1 MHRWVDAAHKL
12 LVRGEAAVL
21 VTIARV
27 EGSAPREA
35 GTHLLVTR
43 EHVWET
49 IGGGHL
55 EWRAM
60 DVARQLLRQ
69 YGQQGARHVE
79 RFALGP
85 SLGQCCGGAVTL
97 AFEVLTL
104 SDLAWVSA
112 LHKRLAAG
120 QASLRSV
127 AFGAP
132 GADAAASQHQGG
144 PVLLTEL
151 DPNEPLAHPHTLTRD
166 ADDAACSFWQGS
178 DGWLWLSERLA
189 PSDFHIVLFGAGHVG
204 QAIVQVLA
212 TLPCRVTW
220 ADERTET
227 FPETVPP
234 NTHVESTDTPEAVV
248 TEAPPGAYF
257 LVMTHNHA
265 LDQRLCETIF
275 KRDDFAYFGLIGSMT
290 KRRQFEHR
298 LRDRGVPP
306 ARFEQMICPIG
317 VAGITGKAPAT
328 IAIAVA
334 AQLLRVRE
342 QQMRQSAPAS
352 SQDDGVTGVT
362 V

>member
-12 LVRGEAAVL
+12 LARGEAAVL

-55 EWRAM
+55 EWKAM
-60 DVARQLLRQ
+60 EVARTLLRQ

-104 SDLAWVSA
+104 TDLAWVSA

-120 QASLRSV
+120 EASLRSV

-132 GADAAASQHQGG
+132 GANAAASQQQGG
-144 PVLLTEL
+144 PVMLTGL
-151 DPNEPLAHPHTLTRD
+151 DPDEPLAHPHTLTRD

-227 FPETVPP
+227 FPETVPA
-234 NTHVESTDTPEAVV
+234 NTVVESTDTPEALV

-265 LDQRLCETIF
+265 LDQRLCEAIF
-275 KRDDFAYFGLIGSMT
+275 RRDDFAYFGLIGSMT

-298 LRDRGVPP
+298 LRERGVS
-306 ARFEQMICPIG
+306 AERLEQMICPVG
-317 VAGITGKAPAT
+317 VAGISGKAPAT

-342 QQMRQSAPAS
+342 QQMRLGAGAPSPVA
-352 SQDDGVTGVT
+352 GAPT
-362 V
+362 

>member
-1 MHRWVDAAHKL
+1 MHDWVDAAHKL
-12 LVRGEAAVL
+12 LARGEAAVL
-21 VTIARV
+21 VTVARV

-35 GTHLLVTR
+35 GAHLLVTR
-43 EHVWET
+43 EHLWET

-60 DVARQLLRQ
+60 EVARQLLRQ
-69 YGQQGARHVE
+69 YGQQGGRHVE
-79 RFALGP
+79 RFSLGP

-104 SDLAWVSA
+104 ADLAWVSA
-112 LHKRLAAG
+112 LHKRLIAG
-120 QASLRSV
+120 VATLRSV

-132 GADAAASQHQGG
+132 GADAVAVQRQGG
-144 PVLLTEL
+144 PVMLGEI
-151 DPNEPLAHPHTLTRD
+151 DAHDDAARPHTLTRD
-166 ADDAACSFWQGS
+166 ADDAACTFWQAS
-178 DGWLWLSERLA
+178 DGWLWLSERVA

-204 QAIVQVLA
+204 RALVQVLS

-220 ADERTET
+220 ADERSET
-227 FPETVPP
+227 FPDTVPS
-234 NTHVESTDTPEAVV
+234 NTVVESTDTPEAVV
-248 TEAPPGAYF
+248 DEAPPGTYF

-265 LDQRLCETIF
+265 LDQRLCEQIF

-298 LRDRGVPP
+298 LRERGVP
-306 ARFEQMICPIG
+306 AERFEQMICPIG

-328 IAIAVA
+328 IAVAVA

-342 QQMRQSAPAS
+342 QQVRQTPLTGTAAL
-352 SQDDGVTGVT
+352 VTDT

>member
-1 MHRWVDAAHKL
+1 MHDWIEQAHRL
-12 LVRGEAAVL
+12 LARGEAAVL
-21 VTIARV
+21 VTVARV

-35 GTHLLVTR
+35 GACILVTR
-43 EHVWET
+43 EHVWQT

-60 DVARQLLRQ
+60 EVARCLLRQ
-69 YGQQGARHVE
+69 YGQQGGRHVE
-79 RFALGP
+79 RFSLGP

-104 SDLAWVSA
+104 ADLGWVTT
-112 LHKRLAAG
+112 LGKRLAVG
-120 QASLRSV
+120 QTTLRSV

-132 GADAAASQHQGG
+132 GADAVCVAHQGG
-144 PVLLTEL
+144 PVTLG
-151 DPNEPLAHPHTLTRD
+151 EPDDDGAPVRPYTLTRD
-166 ADDAACSFWQGS
+166 ADDAACTFWQAE
-178 DGWLWLSERLA
+178 DGWLWLTERIA

-204 QAIVQVLA
+204 RALVDVLA

-220 ADERTET
+220 ADERSET
-227 FPETVPP
+227 FPASVPS
-234 NTHVESTDTPEAVV
+234 NVTVESTDTPEAVV
-248 TEAPPGAYF
+248 DDAPAGTYF

-265 LDQRLCETIF
+265 LDQRLCEQIF

-298 LRDRGVPP
+298 LRDRGVP
-306 ARFEQMICPIG
+306 AERFEQMVCPIG

-342 QQMRQSAPAS
+342 QQVRQAPA
-352 SQDDGVTGVT
+352 TAL
-362 V
+362 